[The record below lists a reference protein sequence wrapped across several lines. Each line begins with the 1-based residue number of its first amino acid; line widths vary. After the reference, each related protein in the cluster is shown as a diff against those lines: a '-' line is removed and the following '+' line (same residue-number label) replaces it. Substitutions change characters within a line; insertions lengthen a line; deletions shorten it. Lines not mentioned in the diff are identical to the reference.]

1 VESKMFYD
9 ELIKKIKNL
18 KKEYEKWKIENILV
32 LKDKRS
38 IDKFNFLFNINK
50 RYFYIKKNIYENLE
64 FETLIE
70 LEWLKENKN
79 LFLVF
84 LHFNK
89 YKINFKEKKSVMFCI
104 QELKTNVYFDIFN
117 NKMYIKPNFE
127 NLFFKKN
134 IKNVDKKLFKLMFN
148 PEYKITFKKVLNVYA
163 LYKEDYSEVHF
174 FNKKLEKINYYN
186 NFYFENILL
195 EHILYFKQT
204 KRFYIIISTIY
215 NEYFIKIY
223 DKNKQLIAKTKTIR
237 ENKVLKID
245 KNKIIFDGLFY
256 DINSNEFHP
265 YNLLEYKFSNES
277 NVKKGFNLT
286 KEKYLFSSDVEIKLG
301 NLYNIEEINY
311 KNLTIIK
318 KISIEINENEKTIE
332 YNLIFFKNKLY
343 LIRNN
348 NELFGDENRIID
360 IWKNINKHENKLLKE
375 HKKSV
380 LFFNI

>member
-1 VESKMFYD
+1 MFYD
-9 ELIKKIKNL
+9 ELIKKIKHL

-32 LKDKRS
+32 LKDKRN

-148 PEYKITFKKVLNVYA
+148 QEYKITFKKVLNVYA
-163 LYKEDYSEVHF
+163 LYKEDYSEVYF

-186 NFYFENILL
+186 NFYFENMLL
-195 EHILYFKQT
+195 EHILSFKQT

-215 NEYFIKIY
+215 NEFFIKIY

-237 ENKVLKID
+237 EDRVLKID

-256 DINSNEFHP
+256 DINNNEFHP

-286 KEKYLFSSDVEIKLG
+286 KEKYLFFSDVEIKLG
-301 NLYNIEEINY
+301 NLYNMEEINY

-332 YNLIFFKNKLY
+332 YNLIFFKNNLY

-348 NELFGDENRIID
+348 NELFGDENRIVD
-360 IWKNINKHENKLLKE
+360 IWKSVNKHENKLLKE
-375 HKKSV
+375 HKKNV

>member
-1 VESKMFYD
+1 MFYD

-18 KKEYEKWKIENILV
+18 KKEYEKWKIKNILI
-32 LKDKRS
+32 LKDKRN

-64 FETLIE
+64 FEILVE

-84 LHFNK
+84 LYFNK
-89 YKINFKEKKSVMFCI
+89 YKINFKEKKSVMFYI
-104 QELKTNVYFDIFN
+104 QELKTNVYFDIFS
-117 NKMYIKPNFE
+117 NKMYIKPNIQ

-148 PEYKITFKKVLNVYA
+148 QEYKITFKKVLNVYA
-163 LYKEDYSEVHF
+163 LYKEDYSEVYF

-186 NFYFENILL
+186 NFYFENMLL
-195 EHILYFKQT
+195 EHIIYFKQT

-223 DKNKQLIAKTKTIR
+223 DKNKQLITKTKTIY

-245 KNKIIFDGLFY
+245 KNKIVFDELFY
-256 DINSNEFHP
+256 DVNNNEFYP
-265 YNLLEYKFSNES
+265 YNLLEYKFSNEY

-301 NLYNIEEINY
+301 NFYNIEEINY

-332 YNLIFFKNKLY
+332 YNLVFFKNKLY

-348 NELFGDENRIID
+348 NEFFGDENRIVD
-360 IWKNINKHENKLLKE
+360 IWKNANKHGDKLLKE

>member
-1 VESKMFYD
+1 MFYD
-9 ELIKKIKNL
+9 EFIKKIKNL

-32 LKDKRS
+32 LKDKRN

-70 LEWLKENKN
+70 LECLKENKN

-104 QELKTNVYFDIFN
+104 KELKTNVYFDIFN

-174 FNKKLEKINYYN
+174 FNKKFEKINYYN

-237 ENKVLKID
+237 EDRVLKID

-256 DINSNEFHP
+256 DINNNKFYS

-277 NVKKGFNLT
+277 NIKKGFNLT
-286 KEKYLFSSDVEIKLG
+286 KEKYLFSSDVEIKLS
-301 NLYNIEEINY
+301 NFYNMEEINY

-332 YNLIFFKNKLY
+332 YNLIFFKNNLY

-348 NELFGDENRIID
+348 NELFGDENRIVD
-360 IWKNINKHENKLLKE
+360 IWKSVNKHENKLLKE
-375 HKKSV
+375 HKKNV